1 MAHIHASFSDLE
13 DKLRKAERKREE
25 RRREEH
31 LKDRKRFNAVRPFF
45 LLLGAACILVF
56 AYLVWRP
63 EIPRAVQL
71 WFAEDFAE
79 DLVGKIYARMNETPI
94 DTIFDL
100 LLYLGWALVH
110 LLSDLLLPILGWLV
124 WLLIYILPLLIGC
137 YLLIG
142 CWRKEKLDDPLPEMT
157 SNEEFLLELKEVLEG
172 TDDNLGVLKAG
183 VEGER
188 KALEYMDSLA
198 DDCHIYTNLRI
209 PYKGAESETDMVVVT
224 PAGVT
229 IVEVKNYKGTIWG
242 DTSDKNLVQTKDDQ
256 DEQSEKY
263 NPIRQ
268 VGTHAYRMAGYLRTH
283 GVQTYVRTC
292 VFFVCEDVILELTD
306 REKILVSKC
315 PVFKAQDVGR
325 LRYYLQNSDSV
336 FSRNDYWQTL
346 KLLDFLVR

>member
-1 MAHIHASFSDLE
+1 MAHIHASHNDLE
-13 DKLRKAERKREE
+13 DKLREAARKREE
-25 RRREEH
+25 RRWEEH
-31 LKDRKRFNAVRPFF
+31 LKDRKEFNARRPFF
-45 LLLGAACILVF
+45 LLLSAACILAF

-71 WFAEDFAE
+71 WFAED
-79 DLVGKIYARMNETPI
+79 LVDKIYTKMYEIPADSYYNMW
-94 DTIFDL
+94 
-100 LLYLGWALVH
+100 LGHTWSLVY
-110 LLSDLLLPILGWLV
+110 LLSELLLPIVGWLV
-124 WLLIYILPLLIGC
+124 WLLMYILPLLIGS
-137 YLLIG
+137 YLLMVF
-142 CWRKEKLDDPLPEMT
+142 WHKEKLDDPLPEMT
-157 SNEEFLLELKEVLEG
+157 SDEEFLLDLKETMEE
-172 TDDNLGVLKAG
+172 TYDDLGILMAG

-188 KALEYMDSLA
+188 KALEYLDSLA

-209 PYKGAESETDMVVVT
+209 PYNGAESETDMVVVT

-256 DEQSEKY
+256 DEESEKY

-315 PVFKAQDVGR
+315 PVFKVQDVGR
-325 LRYYLQNSDSV
+325 LRYYLQSNDSV
-336 FSRNDYWQTL
+336 FSRNEYWQTL